1 MKTNV
6 KENKSLLKSIP
17 IKDDN
22 FLRMLIVFIV
32 VFIACSLLKGRSFLN
47 LGNFQS
53 MMTQFPEYGLLAIA
67 IALALLIGGI
77 DLSAV
82 YLANLS
88 AIVAGRFLLSQVG
101 ADASGGTV
109 TGLILASFL
118 LCLAI
123 GALGGA
129 LNGLLISG
137 LGIPAM
143 LATLGTQSLFWGL
156 GVVLTGGSTMSG
168 FPKQLSS
175 IINTKFGILPLGV
188 IIFAVGAVVAGLI
201 VSKSVLGRQM
211 KMYGTN
217 NRATTFAGLNNLK
230 LVVITHMTSG
240 ILAAMAGIIMWGRY
254 SSAKADNG
262 SSYTMQAILIAVMG
276 GISPKGGKGSVQG
289 VVIAVLIIQMVSSLL
304 NMYTWIPTA
313 CRQIIWGAL
322 LLLVMIFNYIN
333 DQRSKKH

>member
-1 MKTNV
+1 MIQNKTLV
-6 KENKSLLKSIP
+6 KNNPAVKDANFRRLLVV
-17 IKDDN
+17 
-22 FLRMLIVFIV
+22 FVAVFIL
-32 VFIACSLLKGRSFLN
+32 CSLLKGEAFLN

-53 MMTQFPEYGLLAIA
+53 MMKQFPEYGLLAVA

-88 AIVAGRFLLSQVG
+88 TIIAGKFLLSQVAPG
-101 ADASGGTV
+101 APESTIV
-109 TGLILASFL
+109 GLVFASFV
-118 LCLAI
+118 LCLTI

-156 GVVLTGGSTMSG
+156 SIVMTGGSTLGG
-168 FPKQLSS
+168 FPKQLGK
-175 IINTKFGILPLGV
+175 IVNTKIGIVPLSV
-188 IIFAVGAVVAGLI
+188 ILFAVGAVVAALV

-217 NRATTFAGLNNLK
+217 NRATTFAGLNNMK
-230 LVVITHMTSG
+230 LVVTTHMMAG
-240 ILAAMAGIIMWGRY
+240 VLAALSGIIMWGRY
-254 SSAKADNG
+254 SSAKPDNG
-262 SSYTMQAILIAVMG
+262 ASYTMQAILIAVMG
-276 GISPKGGKGSVQG
+276 GISPNGGKGSIQG
-289 VVIAVLIIQMVSSLL
+289 VVVAVLIIQMVSSVL

-322 LLLVMIFNYIN
+322 LLMVMIFNYVN
-333 DQRSKKH
+333 DQRSKKR

>member
-1 MKTNV
+1 M
-6 KENKSLLKSIP
+6 KENKSLLKRSP
-17 IKDDN
+17 IKDEN
-22 FLRMLIVFIV
+22 FLRMLV
-32 VFIACSLLKGRSFLN
+32 VFVVVFAACCLLKGSAFLN

-53 MMTQFPEYGLLAIA
+53 MMKQFPEYGLLAVA

-88 AIVAGRFLLSQVG
+88 AIIAGKFLLSQVKP
-101 ADASGGTV
+101 DSSDGTI
-109 TGLILASFL
+109 TGLIFASFL

-123 GALGGA
+123 GALGGV

-143 LATLGTQSLFWGL
+143 LATLGTQSLFWGM
-156 GVVLTGGSTMSG
+156 GVVLTGGSTLSG

-175 IINTKFGILPLGV
+175 IVNTNFGILPLSV
-188 IIFAVGAVVAGLI
+188 IIFAIATLVAGLI
-201 VSKSVLGRQM
+201 VSKCVLGRQM

-230 LVVITHMTSG
+230 LVVITHMTAG
-240 ILAAMAGIIMWGRY
+240 ILAALSGIIMWGRY
-254 SSAKADNG
+254 SSAKPDNG

-276 GISPKGGKGSVQG
+276 GISPNGGKGSVQG
-289 VVIAVLIIQMVSSLL
+289 VVVAVLIIQMVSSVL

-322 LLLVMIFNYIN
+322 LLLVMIFNYVN
-333 DQRSKKH
+333 DQRAKKH